1 MTIFLF
7 SVTNFRVSISF
18 IKSRLLPAPLFDGW
32 SWQDL
37 IIKFHLE
44 EVNIEHSYYAHFL
57 HYEDLMK

>member
-18 IKSRLLPAPLFDGW
+18 IKSQLLPAPLFDGW

-44 EVNIEHSYYAHFL
+44 EVNIEHSYYAHF
-57 HYEDLMK
+57 